1 MTDNQKVFF
10 RHKWAIGNIIYRY
23 IMNYEKI
30 NHVSKRAVKTRKL
43 ILKNSHGTYCV
54 LLCPL
59 AMLADLEEQM
69 DAIPL
74 PKPTEGVTK
83 PGRYLVTTTETCY
96 FLSKY
101 CSND

>member
-1 MTDNQKVFF
+1 M
-10 RHKWAIGNIIYRY
+10 
-23 IMNYEKI
+23 
-30 NHVSKRAVKTRKL
+30 
-43 ILKNSHGTYCV
+43 KNSHGNNFG

-83 PGRYLVTTTETCY
+83 PGRYLVTTTETHY

-101 CSND
+101 FSNDWFAMFLLVSFVCFQLGTTYGFWKWNIRLYDCLEISLGHRK